1 MKKTIMVAIT
11 SIAMVL
17 QSCSKDVTTPSG
29 NTPSTTKV
37 STTSVQCSAT
47 AVSTSKRCL
56 NMTKSP
62 NGKCYLHGGN

>member
-1 MKKTIMVAIT
+1 MKKMIMVAIT
-11 SIAMVL
+11 SIAMF
-17 QSCSKDVTTPSG
+17 SCSKDVTTPSG

-47 AVSTSKRCL
+47 AISTSKRCL

>member
-1 MKKTIMVAIT
+1 MKKIFMVAIT
-11 SIAMVL
+11 SIAL
-17 QSCSKDVTTPSG
+17 FSCSKEDVITPSG

-47 AVSTSKRCL
+47 AVSTGKRCL

>member
-1 MKKTIMVAIT
+1 MKKMIMVAIT
-11 SIAMVL
+11 SIAMF
-17 QSCSKDVTTPSG
+17 SCSKDVPTTTSA
-29 NTPSTTKV
+29 TKI

-47 AVSTSKRCL
+47 AVSTGKRCL

>member
-1 MKKTIMVAIT
+1 MKKIILVAIT

-17 QSCSKDVTTPSG
+17 QSCSKDVTTPSS

-37 STTSVQCSAT
+37 SSTSVQCSAT
-47 AVSTSKRCL
+47 AVSTGKRCL